1 MHRLLVVNFSLVVCW
16 VGMSGELVAQTI
28 QQPVVQTFGATTT
41 LSVPDRGTAFIGGV
55 GQSAYGYRRAGFG
68 PLRGPLRGP
77 SNFGRASSGA
87 SMSATVTIHD
97 FQAMDE
103 YLLQS
108 APRSTNFGPALQGV
122 AANAFEELTE
132 TRLRPN
138 GQDPSSRTIAQPSP
152 ATSRAERFFQL
163 GLAAESR
170 GQTGV
175 ARLHFQTAVRLGS
188 TSAADHLRENSKA
201 R

>member
-1 MHRLLVVNFSLVVCW
+1 MHRLLTFAVFPMVC
-16 VGMSGELVAQTI
+16 GFGLSEGLSAQTI
-28 QQPVVQTFGATTT
+28 QQPVVRTFGATTT

-55 GQSAYGYRRAGFG
+55 GQSAYGRRNAGFG
-68 PLRGPLRGP
+68 PLRG
-77 SNFGRASSGA
+77 SSSIGRETSGG
-87 SMSATVTIHD
+87 SLTTTVTIHD

-103 YLLQS
+103 YLLRS
-108 APRSTNFGPALQGV
+108 ASEHSSPNRSLQGV
-122 AANAFEELTE
+122 AGNAFEQLTDSDVRSIPMSS
-132 TRLRPN
+132 TLRRPAE
-138 GQDPSSRTIAQPSP
+138 QLSTSSRAD
-152 ATSRAERFFQL
+152 RFFQL

-188 TSAADHLRENSKA
+188 QKAADHLRRESNP

>member
-1 MHRLLVVNFSLVVCW
+1 MHRLLTFAFIPMVCSLGLSEGV
-16 VGMSGELVAQTI
+16 SAQTI
-28 QQPVVQTFGATTT
+28 QQPVVRTFGATTT

-55 GQSAYGYRRAGFG
+55 GQSAYGRRNAGFG
-68 PLRGPLRGP
+68 PLRGS
-77 SNFGRASSGA
+77 SNIGRESSGA
-87 SMSATVTIHD
+87 SLTTTVTIHD

-103 YLLQS
+103 YLLRSANAQS
-108 APRSTNFGPALQGV
+108 TRNRSLNGV
-122 AANAFEELTE
+122 AANAYEQLTGSE
-132 TRLRPN
+132 VSAPPVNSPPQRRPMHES
-138 GQDPSSRTIAQPSP
+138 GSSSSSRAD
-152 ATSRAERFFQL
+152 RFFQL

-188 TSAADHLRENSKA
+188 QAAVDRLRRMSNP